1 MRRNNVGKVFD
12 IFDLNRDGGLS
23 RKEVVV
29 FLFVIKPGEDQ
40 LSTCVE
46 EIFSMYAK
54 HIDDKKGL
62 TFHGLLQYY
71 DDGRSNLDSDIVP
84 LYSDSDDSDK
94 RKNLIWLFQKLS
106 SDEFGD
112 LKPPVKGF
120 TSSSVLTMDDAVTRD
135 RSDLGSEVLDL
146 LLKPDDEPQAALW
159 FTSPESLDTIKPWTI
174 RAILLYLLIA
184 VVISSIA
191 IMLVKFK
198 HTWLLFLIS
207 FNSINVFLNKRKKM
221 H

>member
-1 MRRNNVGKVFD
+1 MGKVFD

-23 RKEVVV
+23 RKEVAV
-29 FLFVIKPGEDQ
+29 FLFVTKPGEDQ

-84 LYSDSDDSDK
+84 LLSDSDDSDR

-106 SDEFGD
+106 SDEFSD
-112 LKPPVKGF
+112 LKPPVGF
-120 TSSSVLTMDDAVTRD
+120 TSSSMLTMDDVVARD

-146 LLKPDDEPQAALW
+146 LLKPDAEPQAALW
-159 FTSPESLDTIKPWTI
+159 FASPESLDTVKPWTI

-184 VVISSIA
+184 VVMLSIA

-198 HTWLLFLIS
+198 HMWVPFLIL